1 MHLVKFCSDVFRT
14 GANISYFAFVFS
26 RYIAVT
32 KRNIQTRLNKF
43 NTKFN
48 SILFILITLVI
59 SVSINV
65 YIIFDFEIILSI
77 LGNQLQS
84 ISMKKFSSYRME
96 SIDDYKENFS
106 SSSVFIL
113 MNVAFYAK
121 MIFSDL
127 AHIVASTIVDVFL
140 FKFVK
145 QKMNLK
151 INLMSANNLVANI
164 NQISNIRKFKKTK
177 CTEKRISNMII
188 LNWINFAVLRLPLA
202 VLNFYGFVFRF
213 DKETNTN
220 SPSLFDHIV
229 CKKLRFC
236 ASLSE
241 IFLCFY
247 SFSFFIQFLIF
258 NKLDTN
264 FKLSIS
270 DIKKKMFLPQK
281 QKLKMPQLYF
291 NLACSLNRNKSQCN
305 IICFNF

>member
-1 MHLVKFCSDVFRT
+1 
-14 GANISYFAFVFS
+14 
-26 RYIAVT
+26 
-32 KRNIQTRLNKF
+32 
-43 NTKFN
+43 
-48 SILFILITLVI
+48 
-59 SVSINV
+59 
-65 YIIFDFEIILSI
+65 
-77 LGNQLQS
+77 
-84 ISMKKFSSYRME
+84 
-96 SIDDYKENFS
+96 
-106 SSSVFIL
+106 
-113 MNVAFYAK
+113 
-121 MIFSDL
+121 
-127 AHIVASTIVDVFL
+127 
-140 FKFVK
+140 
-145 QKMNLK
+145 
-151 INLMSANNLVANI
+151 MSANNLVANI

-264 FKLSIS
+264 LKLSIS
-270 DIKKKMFLPQK
+270 NIKKKNVFASKTETENATVIFQSGL
-281 QKLKMPQLYF
+281 LF
-291 NLACSLNRNKSQCN
+291 KS
-305 IICFNF
+305 